1 MKALLIR
8 RFLSSLSD
16 LDYRYLT
23 IQLSMAKDARTII
36 QEFNLSKEEFC
47 KLLEI
52 SPREYTKYINGGFN
66 YDIRKMALMQAAYV
80 KLKSEQAAKEAKKK
94 LTKINTQE

>member
-8 RFLSSLSD
+8 RFLSQLSD

-52 SPREYTKYINGGFN
+52 SPREYNKYINGGFN

-80 KLKSEQAAKEAKKK
+80 NLKAEKAAKEAKKK
-94 LTKINTQE
+94 LTGIKSEE